1 MQAIVG
7 DTFYYIAWGI
17 VNTMIVSN
25 NAFNYALSVTEQ
37 HVLDTN
43 AEKQLSYVAADV

>member
-17 VNTMIVSN
+17 VNTIISN
-25 NAFNYALSVTEQ
+25 NAFNYTPSITEQ
-37 HVLDTN
+37 QELDTN